1 MNGDES
7 GRVGAVILLLAALM
21 LAGCTEVGDAVTEPF
36 VVDLGSAKRANIDLA
51 MSVGKLTVT
60 GGATALLEA
69 NVAYNIPAWR
79 PNVTYNV
86 TGEAGN
92 LVMRQPGAGTV
103 VGVGNVTYDWN
114 VRVND
119 KVQMDMRVMTGGGHT
134 ELILGNINLDTID
147 IDAGAGEVLLDV
159 RGTPRVRRIDLDM
172 GAGDATVNLNGTF
185 GRDLDA
191 HIKGGVGALLL
202 KLPSGYGVNLETK
215 GGIGSI
221 TPVGFQMRGTRFM
234 NDRYG
239 RPDTD
244 VNLRVAIETGI
255 GDITVEMIDTSDG
268 EYLSDNPG
276 MRR

>member
-1 MNGDES
+1 MGGDAS
-7 GRVGAVILLLAALM
+7 GRTGKLIVLLAAL
-21 LAGCTEVGDAVTEPF
+21 LLTGCTEVGEPVTEPF
-36 VVDLGSAKRANIDLA
+36 VIELGSAQRANIDLLMGA
-51 MSVGKLTVT
+51 GELTVT
-60 GGATALLEA
+60 GGAKALLEA
-69 NVAYNIPAWR
+69 DVVYNIPSWR

-103 VGVGNVTYDWN
+103 VGAGNFTDEWD
-114 VRVND
+114 VRVNE
-119 KVQMDMRVMTGGGHT
+119 KVPMDMVVRTNNGKAVLT
-134 ELILGNINLDTID
+134 LGNINLDTLDID
-147 IDAGAGEVLLDV
+147 IGASDVELIV
-159 RGTPRVRRIDLDM
+159 RGKPRVRRIDLDM
-172 GAGDATVNLNGTF
+172 STGDAIVDLNGTF

-215 GGIGSI
+215 GGLGTI
-221 TPVGFQMRGTRFM
+221 TPVGFQMRGNRFM

-244 VNLRVAIETGI
+244 VNLRVAIETNI